1 MDNNI
6 HTFSELFD
14 QLGLPSDAASI
25 EGFIET
31 HRPLPED
38 IFLVNAPFWSTG
50 QRNFLREVMT
60 QDADWVGLVDQL
72 NAQLRTPSD
81 KQS

>member
-1 MDNNI
+1 MDNNQ

-25 EGFIET
+25 ERFIAT

-38 IFLVNAPFWSTG
+38 TFLVNAPFWSAG
-50 QRNFLREVMT
+50 QREFLREVMV

-72 NAQLRTPSD
+72 NAQLREPNDS
-81 KQS
+81 